1 MAERKKYNFENAAK
15 ILATKTLTDPVIP
28 VKETGESDQDKNREK
43 AETVVQ
49 AKIRQ
54 IENERGEKAFN
65 FHLIPREKLVF
76 NKDNEYPMEMIEQ
89 LADTILRFGLIHNLE
104 VLYADETDSYV
115 IESGERRTRALDY
128 LIAKFGDGG
137 ESAGTDAAEYKMYL
151 KNVKQY
157 ADEGYPCNVKKN
169 IVGNDEISDVEQI
182 RAKIESKIRLR
193 IANEEV
199 RREDPVRTQNA
210 VKELHTLYTQL
221 NALSSGRDRINV
233 NEKVAQEFG
242 VSARQIKTYMS
253 IDKLIPEL
261 RQLFEQN
268 SITLKDSANYAKL
281 SETEQREIVAL
292 IQNGGDKQELKL
304 LTDQLVVAQ
313 KQIKQREAE
322 ISTLEKAQN
331 EVLAVKLQQEEK
343 IRQLK
348 EEIENNAKSTT
359 GHQAELEATRERL
372 ANAEGE
378 LRKYEQLVKK
388 IEKEKE
394 EERAKLAEQTR
405 KKMDPAPGMRTAL
418 QVENLLQMIAG
429 VTAQFKEI
437 LDKYKAVYEES
448 EGEEITAPEEY
459 REKYR
464 QVTNL

>member
-28 VKETGESDQDKNREK
+28 VKEADEPDQDKNREK
-43 AETVVQ
+43 TSTAVQ
-49 AKIRQ
+49 AKLRQ

-65 FHLIPREKLVF
+65 FHLVPREKLVF

-104 VLYADETDSYV
+104 VLYEEETDSYV

-128 LIAKFGDGG
+128 LIAKFGDGR
-137 ESAGTDAAEYKMYL
+137 ENAETDAAEYKMYL

-157 ADEGYPCNVKKN
+157 ADEGYPCNVKKK
-169 IVGNDEISDVEQI
+169 IAGDDESSEEEQI

-199 RREDPVRTQNA
+199 RREDPARTQAA
-210 VKELHTLYTQL
+210 VRELHNLYTQL
-221 NALSSGRDRINV
+221 NALASGRERINV

-242 VSARQIKTYMS
+242 ISARQIKTYMS

-268 SITLKDSANYAKL
+268 SITLKDGANYAKL

-292 IQNGGDKQELKL
+292 IQNGGDKQERKL
-304 LTDQLVVAQ
+304 LTDQLVAAQ

-322 ISTLEKAQN
+322 ISTLEKTQN
-331 EVLAVKLQQEEK
+331 EVLAFKSQQEEK

-348 EEIENNAKSTT
+348 EELENSVKSTT
-359 GHQAELEATRERL
+359 GHQAELEETRERL
-372 ANAEGE
+372 ADAEAE
-378 LRKYEQLVKK
+378 LKRYEQLVKK
-388 IEKEKE
+388 IEREKE
-394 EERAKLAEQTR
+394 EERIKLEKETR
-405 KKMDPAPGMRTAL
+405 KKMDPAPVIRAAL

-429 VTAQFKEI
+429 VTAEFKDI
-437 LDKYKAVYEES
+437 LDKYAAAYEATD
-448 EGEEITAPEEY
+448 GEEVTAPEEY
-459 REKYR
+459 REKYK
-464 QVTNL
+464 QVTRL

>member
-1 MAERKKYNFENAAK
+1 M
-15 ILATKTLTDPVIP
+15 
-28 VKETGESDQDKNREK
+28 
-43 AETVVQ
+43 
-49 AKIRQ
+49 
-54 IENERGEKAFN
+54 
-65 FHLIPREKLVF
+65 
-76 NKDNEYPMEMIEQ
+76 
-89 LADTILRFGLIHNLE
+89 
-104 VLYADETDSYV
+104 
-115 IESGERRTRALDY
+115 
-128 LIAKFGDGG
+128 
-137 ESAGTDAAEYKMYL
+137 
-151 KNVKQY
+151 
-157 ADEGYPCNVKKN
+157 
-169 IVGNDEISDVEQI
+169 
-182 RAKIESKIRLR
+182 
-193 IANEEV
+193 
-199 RREDPVRTQNA
+199 
-210 VKELHTLYTQL
+210 KELHTLYTQL

-268 SITLKDSANYAKL
+268 SITLKDGANYAKL

-304 LTDQLVVAQ
+304 LTDQLVAAQ

-322 ISTLEKAQN
+322 ISTLEKKQN

-359 GHQAELEATRERL
+359 GHQAELEETRERL

-405 KKMDPAPGMRTAL
+405 KKTDPAPGMRTAL

-437 LDKYKAVYEES
+437 LDKYTAVYEES

>member
-1 MAERKKYNFENAAK
+1 
-15 ILATKTLTDPVIP
+15 
-28 VKETGESDQDKNREK
+28 
-43 AETVVQ
+43 
-49 AKIRQ
+49 
-54 IENERGEKAFN
+54 
-65 FHLIPREKLVF
+65 
-76 NKDNEYPMEMIEQ
+76 
-89 LADTILRFGLIHNLE
+89 
-104 VLYADETDSYV
+104 
-115 IESGERRTRALDY
+115 
-128 LIAKFGDGG
+128 
-137 ESAGTDAAEYKMYL
+137 MYL

-169 IVGNDEISDVEQI
+169 ITGNDEISDVEQI

-199 RREDPVRTQNA
+199 RREDPARTQNA

-268 SITLKDSANYAKL
+268 SITLKDGANYAKL

-304 LTDQLVVAQ
+304 LTDQLVAAQ

-322 ISTLEKAQN
+322 ISTLEKEQN

-359 GHQAELEATRERL
+359 GHQAELEETRERL

-405 KKMDPAPGMRTAL
+405 KKTDPAPGMRTAL

-437 LDKYKAVYEES
+437 LDKYTAVYEES
-448 EGEEITAPEEY
+448 E
-459 REKYR
+459 EKR
-464 QVTNL
+464 LLLPRNTEKNTGK